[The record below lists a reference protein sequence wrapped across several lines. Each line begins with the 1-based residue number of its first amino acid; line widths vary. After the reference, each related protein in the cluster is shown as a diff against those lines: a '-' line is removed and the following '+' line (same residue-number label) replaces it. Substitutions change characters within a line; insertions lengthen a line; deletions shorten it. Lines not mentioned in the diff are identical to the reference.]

1 MTSLIDRIDAVSQ
14 RLERA
19 REIVRAGKVRRV
31 INEPDYF
38 VVEASTNQGAYLVNS
53 SCSCPDLEYRSELT
67 DGLCKHK
74 LAVVLFT
81 EAKEGTQEAAAE
93 ERARCLGRMA

>member
-1 MTSLIDRIDAVSQ
+1 MASVIDKIDAVAQ

-31 INEPDYF
+31 INQPDYF
-38 VVEASTNQGAYLVNS
+38 VVEASASKGAYLVNS
-53 SCSCPDLEYRSELT
+53 SCSCPDSAYRNELT
-67 DGLCKHK
+67 NGLCKHK

-81 EAKEGTQEAAAE
+81 EAKEGTGE
-93 ERARCLGRMA
+93 

>member
-1 MTSLIDRIDAVSQ
+1 MSSVIDRIDAVSQ

-19 REIVRAGKVRRV
+19 REIVRAGKVRRI
-31 INEPDYF
+31 INNLDHF

-53 SCSCPDLEYRSELT
+53 SCSCPDSEYRSELT
-67 DGLCKHK
+67 NGLCKHK

-81 EAKEGTQEAAAE
+81 ESKEETSA
-93 ERARCLGRMA
+93 